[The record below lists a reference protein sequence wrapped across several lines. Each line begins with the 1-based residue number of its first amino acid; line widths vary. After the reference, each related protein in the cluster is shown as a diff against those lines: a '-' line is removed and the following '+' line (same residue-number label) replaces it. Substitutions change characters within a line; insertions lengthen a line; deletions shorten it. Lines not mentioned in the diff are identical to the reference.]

1 MERIGWAR
9 EQGALGD
16 AVLLRGDPPELPRL
30 LADQAGRFLRR
41 HRHTGDEVDVHPAG
55 SADLVLAS
63 LPAILL
69 LGRRQEHTLQ
79 WHSRFSA
86 LEVLSAAATVLRP
99 GGYLV
104 TATSAA
110 ELEGSARDLGA
121 ETVSL
126 CTQLGLAYWQHIVC
140 LLVPIQN
147 GKLKPRRRRHRRQQA
162 WPAPPRVVHAD
173 VHVFRKPASSG
184 RGAADE
190 EPAEEWWR

>member
-9 EQGALGD
+9 QQGALGD

-30 LADQAGRFLRR
+30 LAEQAGRFLRR
-41 HRHTGDEVDVHPAG
+41 HRHAADEVDVHPAG
-55 SADLVLAS
+55 SVDLVLAS
-63 LPAILL
+63 LPALLL

-86 LEVLSAAATVLRP
+86 FDVLTAAAIVLRP

-110 ELEGSARDLGA
+110 EMEGSARDLGA
-121 ETVSL
+121 ETVTL
-126 CTQLGLAYWQHIVC
+126 CAELGLAYWQHIVA
-140 LLVPIQN
+140 LLVPIQD
-147 GKLKPRRRRHRRQQA
+147 GKLKPRRRRRRRQQA

-173 VHVFRKPASSG
+173 VHVFHKPTAYG
-184 RGAADE
+184 HAAAEDR
-190 EPAEEWWR
+190 EEWWQ

>member
-9 EQGALGD
+9 QQGALGD

-30 LADQAGRFLRR
+30 LAEQAGRFLRR
-41 HRHTGDEVDVHPAG
+41 HRHTGDEVDTDVHPAG

-69 LGRRQEHTLQ
+69 LGRRQEHTLR

-86 LEVLSAAATVLRP
+86 CDVLAAAATVLRP

-104 TATSAA
+104 AATSAA
-110 ELEGSARDLGA
+110 EMEGSARDLGV

-126 CTQLGLAYWQHIVC
+126 CAELGLAYWQHIVC
-140 LLVPIQN
+140 LLVPIQD
-147 GKLKPRRRRHRRQQA
+147 GKLKPRRRRRSRRRQA
-162 WPAPPRVVHAD
+162 WPAPPRVVHA
-173 VHVFRKPASSG
+173 
-184 RGAADE
+184 
-190 EPAEEWWR
+190 